1 MSAPTPVPTPST
13 SEPTASQPT
22 PQEMLACNQGLKKLM
37 TSYWQGVSSRTSI
50 QSTRLLLKGF
60 GEACAKSLPTLAS
73 AAIEASRVGRAE
85 RSRILGKAS
94 AEYCAKAETLDT
106 AAQLL
111 IDCPSKE
118 ASSAMHDK
126 LDAGTYAFARLIVK
140 KGVAADLTYSEE
152 LMLQASLNP
161 KLDK

>member
-1 MSAPTPVPTPST
+1 
-13 SEPTASQPT
+13 
-22 PQEMLACNQGLKKLM
+22 M